1 MENIVFM
8 SIKEQHIKRILNKS
22 KNHEF
27 RTRIPEE
34 KVDYIWVYVPTP
46 IKELKYILKVKEPIS
61 TPNRIIVDGFGNN
74 KFNEKTG
81 TKYAFPIE
89 NMYVINQPISLNEL
103 IKKYQFTAPQSF
115 AYGRKYKELIMN
127 VEKIGMKQIF

>member
-27 RTRIPEE
+27 RTRIPKE

-61 TPNRIIVDGFGNN
+61 TPNRI
-74 KFNEKTG
+74 
-81 TKYAFPIE
+81 
-89 NMYVINQPISLNEL
+89 
-103 IKKYQFTAPQSF
+103 
-115 AYGRKYKELIMN
+115 
-127 VEKIGMKQIF
+127 